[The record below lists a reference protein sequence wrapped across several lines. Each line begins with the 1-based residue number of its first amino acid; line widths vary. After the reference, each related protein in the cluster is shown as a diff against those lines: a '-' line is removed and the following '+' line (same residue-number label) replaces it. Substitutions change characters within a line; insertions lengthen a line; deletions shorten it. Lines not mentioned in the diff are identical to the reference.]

1 MTKTYR
7 AILIDPVDRHISEI
21 ESDCSLDSI
30 HKLIGAP
37 GIDSFGLAIHAD
49 GGRDFGWVDD
59 VGLSGGKPV
68 HAFLLPT
75 GKDPVAGRCLIIGAN
90 ERGETA
96 SARLPLILLRQD
108 VTWLGLIL
116 PEVTW
121 DHTDTGSRA
130 IVTYSRVRVK
140 TGD

>member
-1 MTKTYR
+1 MSKTYR
-7 AILIDPVDRHISEI
+7 VILIDPAERRISEI

-37 GIDSFGLAIHAD
+37 ALGHFGLAIHED
-49 GGRDFGWVDD
+49 GARDFGWVDD

-75 GKDPVAGRCLIIGAN
+75 GKDPVAGRCLVIGSTD
-90 ERGETA
+90 RGETA
-96 SARLPLILLRQD
+96 SARLPLALLRQD
-108 VTWLGLIL
+108 VTWLGMIL

-121 DHTDTGSRA
+121 DHTEHGSRA
-130 IVTYSRVRVK
+130 IVTYSRVK
-140 TGD
+140 TP

>member
-1 MTKTYR
+1 MKTYR
-7 AILIDPVDRHISEI
+7 AILIDPARQHVSEI

-30 HKLIGAP
+30 HALIATEELTH
-37 GIDSFGLAIHAD
+37 FGLAIFQD
-49 GGRDFGWVDD
+49 GGRDQGWVDD
-59 VGLSGGKPV
+59 FGLTRNKPI

-75 GKDPVAGRCLIIGAN
+75 SKDPIAGKCVIVGAN

-96 SARLPLILLRQD
+96 DAQFPIALLRQD

-121 DHTDTGSRA
+121 DHTETGSRA
-130 IVTYSRVRVK
+130 IVTYSRVK
-140 TGD
+140 P